1 MGKIFL
7 SIFVIL
13 FIIMGLG
20 YFMPES
26 DDVMV
31 NAAAISVNVPSDPGV
46 NYSIVVKD
54 YGGGTKS
61 VVTKRDSKSSTSYS
75 IREVNCNSKTF
86 RYMGEGDTL
95 EKAISN
101 LDDTKSM
108 SPVTNGSISYYILKA
123 ACK

>member
-1 MGKIFL
+1 MKPKLTLF
-7 SIFVIL
+7 F
-13 FIIMGLG
+13 FIILN
-20 YFMPES
+20 FPILL
-26 DDVMV
+26 

-46 NYSIVVKD
+46 NYAIVVQD

-61 VVTKRDSKSSTSYS
+61 VVTKRDSKSGTSYS
-75 IREVNCNSKTF
+75 IREVNCNSETF

-95 EKAISN
+95 EEAISN
-101 LDDTKSM
+101 LDDTQSM

>member
-1 MGKIFL
+1 MKKL
-7 SIFVIL
+7 LVIL
-13 FIIMGLG
+13 IGSFFIL
-20 YFMPES
+20 FNFP
-26 DDVMV
+26 VLL

-46 NYSIVVKD
+46 NYAIVVKD

-95 EKAISN
+95 EEAISN

-108 SPVTNGSISYYILKA
+108 STVTNGSISYYILKA

>member
-1 MGKIFL
+1 MKKL
-7 SIFVIL
+7 LVIL
-13 FIIMGLG
+13 IGSFFILLN
-20 YFMPES
+20 FP
-26 DDVMV
+26 VLL

-46 NYSIVVKD
+46 NYAIVVKD

-95 EKAISN
+95 EEAISN

-108 SPVTNGSISYYILKA
+108 STVTNGSISYYILKA

>member
-1 MGKIFL
+1 MKKL
-7 SIFVIL
+7 LVIL
-13 FIIMGLG
+13 IGSFFILLNFPI
-20 YFMPES
+20 FF
-26 DDVMV
+26 

-46 NYSIVVKD
+46 NYAIVVKD

-95 EKAISN
+95 EEAISN